1 MAESI
6 DHSVVLFPVVTPLY
20 FSSAS
25 CREEILA
32 FEKRQTKVERD
43 DLILPI
49 YYLFSEMMDD
59 LDGVSTDET
68 KVAELL
74 KRIQFEDWRAFRQTE
89 ETDPA
94 YVQAIERL
102 AQRAVPALKR
112 GLVAVGATDAV
123 PATPRASERLPEK
136 KEADVADTSAQEM
149 QQEVGGEDI
158 KPGYVATV
166 TVDQMPGRAEFT
178 SISEALARSAAGA
191 RVLVRPGHYREEL
204 IINKPLELVGDGPRE
219 DIVVEASDGHTIVF
233 DTNIGLLRGLTVR
246 QSGIGRFYA
255 VWIKQ
260 GRLALEDCDLAGAS
274 SACLAVSSHAD
285 PRVRRNVIHSAKQ
298 SGVFVSGNA
307 RGSYEDNDIFGNG
320 LSRFAVNE
328 AEPIVRR
335 NRIHDNQQSGIHIY
349 SNAFG
354 TFEENDVLSNGYAG
368 LAVRKRAEPIVR
380 RNRIHDNQRSGIRIY
395 DDGRGTY
402 EDNEILGNGYSGFSV
417 SRGAEPIVRR
427 NRINQN
433 RAHGLYV
440 YENGRGTY
448 EDNEVLSNEYAGVHA
463 ASGGAPVLRRNRINK
478 NRYEGVWVNNTGGGL
493 FENND
498 LRENTR
504 GPWDIEE
511 SASAELKRDRNIE
524 H

>member
-1 MAESI
+1 
-6 DHSVVLFPVVTPLY
+6 
-20 FSSAS
+20 
-25 CREEILA
+25 
-32 FEKRQTKVERD
+32 
-43 DLILPI
+43 
-49 YYLFSEMMDD
+49 
-59 LDGVSTDET
+59 
-68 KVAELL
+68 
-74 KRIQFEDWRAFRQTE
+74 
-89 ETDPA
+89 
-94 YVQAIERL
+94 
-102 AQRAVPALKR
+102 
-112 GLVAVGATDAV
+112 
-123 PATPRASERLPEK
+123 
-136 KEADVADTSAQEM
+136 M

-320 LSRFAVNE
+320 LSGFAVNE

-335 NRIHDNQQSGIHIY
+335 NRIHDNQG
-349 SNAFG
+349 
-354 TFEENDVLSNGYAG
+354 
-368 LAVRKRAEPIVR
+368 
-380 RNRIHDNQRSGIRIY
+380 SGIRIY

-478 NRYEGVWVNNTGGGL
+478 
-493 FENND
+493 D
-498 LRENTR
+498 
-504 GPWDIEE
+504 
-511 SASAELKRDRNIE
+511 ASARSSGSSICSSSQVQLC
-524 H
+524 